1 MRTFREPEFWIILAS
16 AAVLT
21 AGHYTASTLDPF
33 WHDLFRRLYYLPI
46 LLAGFRY
53 GLRGGLL
60 TAAAVSCAFLPHVFL
75 TQHELHV
82 QASEARFEIPLY
94 LAVGIITG
102 VLADRQRRADRALRR
117 VERLKTLGEMA
128 AGMAHEVRNPL
139 AAIRSSAQMLA
150 EGADTRSA
158 ELAGVVVSETDR
170 VDRVLGDFLSYARP
184 APLQFARGRLSEV
197 LDSCVQLLEPEAS
210 RRRIELTRHYPEER
224 EPEVYFDPAQMRQAM
239 FNLLL
244 NAFQASPD
252 GGRIAIRVEADGR
265 RVRASVRDFGPGVPQ
280 DKLGRVF
287 EPFFTTRASGTGLGL
302 AIARR
307 IVTEHG
313 GRLRLENAEARG
325 AVATVELPVG
335 RSA

>member
-21 AGHYTASTLDPF
+21 AGHYAASTIDPF

-60 TAAAVSCAFLPHVFL
+60 TSAAVSCAFLPHVFL
-75 TQHELHV
+75 AREALHV

-94 LAVGIITG
+94 LAVGVITG

-128 AGMAHEVRNPL
+128 AGMAHEVKNPL

-158 ELAGVVVSETDR
+158 ELAGIVVSETDR
-170 VDRVLGDFLSYARP
+170 VDRVLGDFLRYARP
-184 APLQFARGRLSEV
+184 APLEFTRAKLSEV
-197 LDSCVQLLEPEAS
+197 LDSCIELLESEAA
-210 RRRIELTRHYPEER
+210 RRRIEVTRHYPEEQ
-224 EPEVYFDPAQMRQAM
+224 EPEVYIDPAQIRQALL
-239 FNLLL
+239 NLLL
-244 NAFQASPD
+244 NALQASPD
-252 GGRIAIRVEADGR
+252 SGRIVVRVEEAGR
-265 RVRASVRDFGPGVPQ
+265 RRARVTVRDFGPGVPA

-287 EPFFTTRASGTGLGL
+287 EPFFTTRAGGTGLGL

-313 GRLRLENAEARG
+313 GSTRLENAEVRG
-325 AVATVELPVG
+325 AVATVELPV
-335 RSA
+335 R